1 MQITINPN
9 PNPVADAERVARVAQ
24 PGFGKYFTD
33 NMFIA
38 EWNEE
43 KGWHDARLTAYA
55 PLTLD
60 PATMVFHYGQE
71 IFAVSYTHLTLPT
84 KLL

>member
-24 PGFGKYFTD
+24 PGFGKFFTD

-38 EWNEE
+38 EW
-43 KGWHDARLTAYA
+43 
-55 PLTLD
+55 
-60 PATMVFHYGQE
+60 
-71 IFAVSYTHLTLPT
+71 S
-84 KLL
+84 